1 MPVEQKSK
9 SSKKPGLLTRAK
21 NRFLLFT
28 EKKNSAMSVT
38 HKDAM
43 KWFEIR
49 KSGYEDLISAI
60 EPYVDQDSVIFD
72 VGANVGFFSHMLAEK
87 IGLKGSL
94 YLYEPLPHLAKLCKE
109 TFDDTSYE
117 ANVFDYGL
125 SDSDSEVDLFV
136 ATTVTLVG
144 IQSSNQRH
152 QKTW

>member
-49 KSGYEDLISAI
+49 KSGYEEL
-60 EPYVDQDSVIFD
+60 
-72 VGANVGFFSHMLAEK
+72 NFSNST
-87 IGLKGSL
+87 I
-94 YLYEPLPHLAKLCKE
+94 CKSR
-109 TFDDTSYE
+109 F
-117 ANVFDYGL
+117 NHF
-125 SDSDSEVDLFV
+125 
-136 ATTVTLVG
+136 
-144 IQSSNQRH
+144 
-152 QKTW
+152 